1 MAEHTIIVNPCKWYL
16 DIDITRF
23 FKEQRQLETLILKR
37 LKVLKFKLETT
48 HPDFTTFRKILEKQ
62 LVFVPELE

>member
-1 MAEHTIIVNPCKWYL
+1 MAEHAIIVNPCKWYL

-37 LKVLKFKLETT
+37 LKVLKFKLETAN
-48 HPDFTTFRKILEKQ
+48 PDFSTFRKILEK
-62 LVFVPELE
+62 